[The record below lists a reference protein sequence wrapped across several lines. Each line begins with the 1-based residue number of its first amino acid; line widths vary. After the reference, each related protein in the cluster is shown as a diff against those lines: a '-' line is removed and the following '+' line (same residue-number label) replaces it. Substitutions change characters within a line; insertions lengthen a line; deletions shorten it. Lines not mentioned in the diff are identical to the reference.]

1 MLGLANC
8 LAATTASAPA
18 TVPTAR
24 ATRNH
29 TKLPIAKN
37 TKIPPWGAFSV
48 TSNAM
53 ISAPVM
59 APPNIIDGIT
69 RSGSAAA
76 NGMAPSEMNDAP
88 RSQAA
93 LPFSRS
99 GSVNRPGR
107 IVEASAIASGGTM
120 PAAITAAMIRSDAGS
135 ATLRPAVANA

>member
-1 MLGLANC
+1 M
-8 LAATTASAPA
+8 
-18 TVPTAR
+18 
-24 ATRNH
+24 
-29 TKLPIAKN
+29 AKN
-37 TKIPPWGAFSV
+37 TKMPPCGAFSV

-53 ISAPVM
+53 ISAPVT
-59 APPNIIDGIT
+59 APPNIIDGMT

-107 IVEASAIASGGTM
+107 TVEASAIASGGTM

>member
-1 MLGLANC
+1 MGL
-8 LAATTASAPA
+8 
-18 TVPTAR
+18 
-24 ATRNH
+24 
-29 TKLPIAKN
+29 IAKN
-37 TKIPPWGAFSV
+37 TKMPPCGAFSV

-53 ISAPVM
+53 ISAPVT
-59 APPNIIDGIT
+59 APPAIIDGIT

-99 GSVNRPGR
+99 GSVNNAGR
-107 IVEASAIASGGTM
+107 TVVASAIASGGTM

-135 ATLRPAVANA
+135 ATLRPATAKA